1 MSGIAEFV
9 GALWRAIR
17 RKNRMGGY
25 ERKKTRY
32 RVAKIKR
39 GG

>member
-1 MSGIAEFV
+1 MTSFTEFV

-25 ERKKTRY
+25 DRKKTRY